1 MASGGGAEE
10 ELPDED
16 VQGPPSGP
24 GYPSLQVHLV
34 NMVLPICEFVLG
46 GQDVH
51 DSGPALVL
59 NVPSEHKSH
68 GPPSGPKEP
77 AGHLIVHLPAP
88 QLAQVPPLV
97 PEKPALHLQSDKSS
111 LAAEASELAGHFKH
125 IEDDFALTAAE
136 NLPAPHSLQE

>member
-1 MASGGGAEE
+1 M
-10 ELPDED
+10 L
-16 VQGPPSGP
+16 
-24 GYPSLQVHLV
+24 
-34 NMVLPICEFVLG
+34 LPICEFVLG

-125 IEDDFALTAAE
+125 MEDDFALTAAE